1 MRYLAPLAFA
11 LPLALACDDDPKEVE
26 TVHYSGTL
34 SNGAVINAWIDGAQ
48 ICIVSH
54 PEIACV
60 QTVGDGTFNLDL
72 PMDEEVEVE
81 VVKEG
86 FVSVR
91 SNFITRK
98 SDTELHAQMFQPAAL
113 EAAFQLGGIDFDV
126 TKGGLLV
133 RVYDPARGQTAG
145 LAGVSVAIAPAG
157 SGPHYVDGL
166 TFKDGATATTPN
178 GNALFVQLEDATYAI
193 TLTSAT
199 HDCKG
204 TYLWKDKDGAIEAIV
219 KPGFAT
225 YIYADCAAKP
235 E

>member
-1 MRYLAPLAFA
+1 MKHLALALA
-11 LPLALACDDDPKEVE
+11 LPLALACDDEGGDTITLV
-26 TVHYSGTL
+26 TYSGAL
-34 SNGAVINAWIDGAQ
+34 ENGVNSAPIDGAQ
-48 ICIVSH
+48 ICFVSH
-54 PEIACV
+54 PQIACV
-60 QTVGDGTFNLDL
+60 QTGVDGSYSIELTV
-72 PMDEEVEVE
+72 DEEVEVE

-91 SNFITRK
+91 SNFLTRK
-98 SDTELHAQMFQPAAL
+98 SNSELYGQMFQPAAL
-113 EAAFQLGGIDFDV
+113 EAAFQLAGVDFDV

-133 RVYDPARGQTAG
+133 RVYDPARGQTSG
-145 LAGVSVAIAPAG
+145 LAGVSVAIEPAG

-166 TFKDGATATTPN
+166 TFKEGATATTPN
-178 GNALFVQLEDATYAI
+178 GNALFVQLEDATYAL